1 MTNDPNRSPS
11 SALAA
16 GDLIGDRFRIES
28 TVGAGGM
35 ATVYRA
41 RDEALGRTV
50 ALKVFRWELA
60 DADDVRRQRDEVQ
73 LLASLNAPGLVTLFD
88 AVAEG
93 GVGDHGR
100 AYLVLEFVDGVD
112 LRTRLLEGLPDQ
124 ESVGRIGSDV
134 ASALAY
140 IHTRGVVHRD
150 VKPGNILLPHD
161 HSTPGAPLAKLADF
175 GIARLLDDA
184 RMTATGTVIGTA
196 TYLSPEQAE
205 GATVGTASD
214 VYSLG
219 LVLLESLTGQRA
231 FPGTA
236 IESVLARLARDPEIP
251 HSLAGPWRNVLT
263 AMTQRVPADRP
274 DASSVAATLRDPSF
288 RALASLGPSA
298 SGPDTEATQLMD
310 TELPATAVFGTEHEE
325 PTKLL
330 PAAENLAPALARPAP
345 ETTAATTA
353 ATAAATTAAT
363 TVFAAP
369 AAEAGPE
376 AASGRPVRRR
386 FAILGSSVL
395 AAIIV
400 VVLAMSLSRA
410 MLTGPEAST
419 SPQPAPASTSSV
431 SYPAVSGTLGR
442 HLSQLQQSVA
452 P

>member
-1 MTNDPNRSPS
+1 MTHNGLMSTDPNRSPTPG
-11 SALAA
+11 LAA
-16 GDLIGDRFRIES
+16 GNLVGDRFRIES
-28 TVGAGGM
+28 TIGVGGM

-50 ALKVFRWELA
+50 ALKVFRSELA

-100 AYLVLEFVDGVD
+100 AFLVLEFVDGVD
-112 LRTRLLEGLPDQ
+112 LRTRLTQGVPD
-124 ESVGRIGSDV
+124 EHLMARIGSDV
-134 ASALAY
+134 AAALSY
-140 IHTRGVVHRD
+140 IHARGVVHRD

-161 HSTPGAPLAKLADF
+161 HSMPGAPLAKLADF

-236 IESVLARLARDPEIP
+236 IEAVLARLARDPEIP
-251 HSLAGPWRNVLT
+251 DTLADPWRGLLT
-263 AMTQRVPADRP
+263 AMTARRPEDRP
-274 DASSVAATLRDPSF
+274 DAASVAATLSEPYF
-288 RALASLGPSA
+288 LQPGM
-298 SGPDTEATQLMD
+298 EATQPFD
-310 TELPATAVFGTEHEE
+310 TALPATVLLEPEVLD

-330 PAAENLAPALARPAP
+330 TTPEYLAPERTAR
-345 ETTAATTA
+345 
-353 ATAAATTAAT
+353 T

-369 AAEAGPE
+369 PATAPPE
-376 AASGRPVRRR
+376 APSRRR
-386 FAILGSSVL
+386 RRRRLGLLGATV
-395 AAIIV
+395 AAVIV
-400 VVLAMSLSRA
+400 AVVLAVSLSRGIA
-410 MLTGPEAST
+410 TGPAAST
-419 SPQPAPASTSSV
+419 SSPSPSPRTSSV
-431 SYPAVSGTLGR
+431 SYPAVSGTLGT
-442 HLSQLQQSVA
+442 HLGQLQRSVA

>member
-1 MTNDPNRSPS
+1 MTHNGLMSNDPISPPTS
-11 SALAA
+11 GLAA
-16 GDLIGDRFRIES
+16 GDLVGDRFRIES

-41 RDEALGRTV
+41 HDEALGRTV
-50 ALKVFRWELA
+50 ALKVFRSELA

-112 LRTRLLEGLPDQ
+112 LRTRLLDGLPEQ
-124 ESVGRIGSDV
+124 TSVSRIGSDV

-161 HSTPGAPLAKLADF
+161 HSTTGAPLAKLADF

-236 IESVLARLARDPEIP
+236 IEAVLARLARDPEIP
-251 HSLAGPWRNVLT
+251 HTLSDPWRGLIA
-263 AMTQRVPADRP
+263 AMTQRRPEDRP
-274 DASSVAATLRDPSF
+274 DASSVAAMLRSPVF
-288 RALASLGPSA
+288 LQPGTA
-298 SGPDTEATQLMD
+298 ATRLVGTTQ
-310 TELPATAVFGTEHEE
+310 PATERLEPELLATALLEREVLE
-325 PTKLL
+325 PTRLL
-330 PAAENLAPALARPAP
+330 PAQENPAQGNPAP
-345 ETTAATTA
+345 DR
-353 ATAAATTAAT
+353 TAAT
-363 TVFAAP
+363 TVLSAP
-369 AAEAGPE
+369 AVKSMPE
-376 AASGRPVRRR
+376 APSHRARRR
-386 FAILGSSVL
+386 RLTLLGSAVMAAILGVIL
-395 AAIIV
+395 VGA
-400 VVLAMSLSRA
+400 LSRGIA
-410 MLTGPEAST
+410 TGPTAST
-419 SPQPAPASTSSV
+419 PPPSPLPSTSSV
-431 SYPAVSGTLGR
+431 SYPAVSGTLGA
-442 HLSQLQQSVA
+442 HLGQLQRSVA

>member
-1 MTNDPNRSPS
+1 MTHNGLMSTDPNRSPIS
-11 SALAA
+11 GLAA
-16 GDLIGDRFRIES
+16 GNLVGDRFRIES
-28 TVGAGGM
+28 TVGVGGM

-50 ALKVFRWELA
+50 ALKVFRSELA

-100 AYLVLEFVDGVD
+100 AFLVLEFVDGVD
-112 LRTRLLEGLPDQ
+112 LRTRLTQGVPD
-124 ESVGRIGSDV
+124 EHLMARIGSDV
-134 ASALAY
+134 AAALSY
-140 IHTRGVVHRD
+140 IHARGVVHRD

-161 HSTPGAPLAKLADF
+161 HSMPGAPLAKLADF

-219 LVLLESLTGQRA
+219 LVLLESLTGKRA

-236 IESVLARLARDPEIP
+236 IEAVLARLARDPEIP
-251 HSLAGPWRNVLT
+251 DTLADPWRGLLT
-263 AMTQRVPADRP
+263 AMTARRPEDRP
-274 DASSVAATLRDPSF
+274 DAASVAATLREPYFLEPS
-288 RALASLGPSA
+288 SHQPSA
-298 SGPDTEATQLMD
+298 LQPGTEATQPFD
-310 TELPATAVFGTEHEE
+310 TALPATMLLEPEVLD

-330 PAAENLAPALARPAP
+330 TAP
-345 ETTAATTA
+345 EYLASERTAR
-353 ATAAATTAAT
+353 T
-363 TVFAAP
+363 TVFTAPP
-369 AAEAGPE
+369 AAAVPE
-376 AASGRPVRRR
+376 VPSSRRR
-386 FAILGSSVL
+386 RLGL
-395 AAIIV
+395 LGAAVAAVIV
-400 VVLAMSLSRA
+400 AVVLAVSLSRGVA
-410 MLTGPEAST
+410 TGPAAST
-419 SPQPAPASTSSV
+419 SSPSPRTSSV
-431 SYPAVSGTLGR
+431 SYPAVSGTLGT
-442 HLSQLQQSVA
+442 HLDQLQRSVA

>member
-1 MTNDPNRSPS
+1 MTHNGLMNNDPNRSPIS
-11 SALAA
+11 GLAA
-16 GDLIGDRFRIES
+16 GDLVGDRFRIES
-28 TVGAGGM
+28 TVGVGGM

-41 RDEALGRTV
+41 RDEALGRAV
-50 ALKVFRWELA
+50 ALKVFRSELA

-112 LRTRLLEGLPDQ
+112 LRTRLLDGLPEQ
-124 ESVGRIGSDV
+124 ASVGRIGSEV

-251 HSLAGPWRNVLT
+251 HTLSDPWRGLIA
-263 AMTQRVPADRP
+263 AMTQRRPEDRP
-274 DASSVAATLRDPSF
+274 DASSVAALLRGPAF
-288 RALASLGPSA
+288 LEPGPATTRLA
-298 SGPDTEATQLMD
+298 EAAQPA
-310 TELPATAVFGTEHEE
+310 TELLEPELLATSLLVPALREPEVLD

-330 PAAENLAPALARPAP
+330 PAPEGPPPDRTAR
-345 ETTAATTA
+345 TTALN
-353 ATAAATTAAT
+353 
-363 TVFAAP
+363 AP
-369 AAEAGPE
+369 AAKAIPE
-376 AASGRPVRRR
+376 APSDRPRRR
-386 FAILGSSVL
+386 RLALIGSAAV
-395 AAIIV
+395 AIIV
-400 VVLAMSLSRA
+400 GIVLVVTLSRGIA
-410 MLTGPEAST
+410 TGPAAST
-419 SPQPAPASTSSV
+419 SSPRPSTSSV
-431 SYPAVSGTLGR
+431 SYPAVSGTLGD
-442 HLSQLQQSVA
+442 HLGQLQRSVA

>member
-1 MTNDPNRSPS
+1 MTQNGLMSNDPNRSPIS
-11 SALAA
+11 GLAA
-16 GDLIGDRFRIES
+16 GDLVGDRFRIES
-28 TVGAGGM
+28 TVGVGGM

-50 ALKVFRWELA
+50 ALKVFRSELA

-112 LRTRLLEGLPDQ
+112 LRTRLLEGLPEQ
-124 ESVGRIGSDV
+124 ASVGRIGSDV

-251 HSLAGPWRNVLT
+251 HSLSDPWRGLIA
-263 AMTQRVPADRP
+263 AMTQRRPEDRP
-274 DASSVAATLRDPSF
+274 DASSVAALLRG
-288 RALASLGPSA
+288 RAFLEPGTATTRLAETAQPA
-298 SGPDTEATQLMD
+298 
-310 TELPATAVFGTEHEE
+310 TELLEPALLEPAVLEPEVLD

-330 PAAENLAPALARPAP
+330 PAQESPPPDRTAR
-345 ETTAATTA
+345 
-353 ATAAATTAAT
+353 T
-363 TVFAAP
+363 TVLNAP
-369 AAEAGPE
+369 AAKAIPE
-376 AASGRPVRRR
+376 APSDRPRPRRR
-386 FAILGSSVL
+386 RLALIGSAAV
-395 AAIIV
+395 AIIV
-400 VVLAMSLSRA
+400 GIVLVVTLSRGIA
-410 MLTGPEAST
+410 TGPAAST
-419 SPQPAPASTSSV
+419 STSSPRPSTSSV
-431 SYPAVSGTLGR
+431 SYPAVSGTLGD
-442 HLSQLQQSVA
+442 HLGQLQRSVA

>member
-1 MTNDPNRSPS
+1 MTHNGLMSNDPISPPTS
-11 SALAA
+11 GLAA
-16 GDLIGDRFRIES
+16 GDLVGDRFRIES

-41 RDEALGRTV
+41 HDEALGRTV
-50 ALKVFRWELA
+50 ALKVFRSELA

-112 LRTRLLEGLPDQ
+112 LRTRLLDGLPEQ
-124 ESVGRIGSDV
+124 TSVSRIGSDV

-161 HSTPGAPLAKLADF
+161 HSTTGAPLAKLADF

-236 IESVLARLARDPEIP
+236 IEAVLARLARDPEIP
-251 HSLAGPWRNVLT
+251 HTLSDPWRGLIA
-263 AMTQRVPADRP
+263 AMTQRRPEDRP
-274 DASSVAATLRDPSF
+274 DASSVAAMLRSPVF
-288 RALASLGPSA
+288 LQPGTA
-298 SGPDTEATQLMD
+298 ATRLVGTTQ
-310 TELPATAVFGTEHEE
+310 PATERLEPELLATALLEREVLE
-325 PTKLL
+325 PTRLL
-330 PAAENLAPALARPAP
+330 PAQENPAQGNPAP
-345 ETTAATTA
+345 DR
-353 ATAAATTAAT
+353 TAAT
-363 TVFAAP
+363 TVLSAP
-369 AAEAGPE
+369 AVKSMPE
-376 AASGRPVRRR
+376 APSHRARRR
-386 FAILGSSVL
+386 RLTLLGSAVMAAILGVIL
-395 AAIIV
+395 V
-400 VVLAMSLSRA
+400 VALSRGIA
-410 MLTGPEAST
+410 TGPTAST
-419 SPQPAPASTSSV
+419 PPPSPLPSTSSV
-431 SYPAVSGTLGR
+431 SYPAVSGTLGA
-442 HLSQLQQSVA
+442 HLGQLQRSVA

>member
-1 MTNDPNRSPS
+1 MTHNGLMSTDPNRSPIS
-11 SALAA
+11 GLAA
-16 GDLIGDRFRIES
+16 GNLVGDRFRIES
-28 TVGAGGM
+28 TVGVGGM

-50 ALKVFRWELA
+50 ALKVFRSELA

-100 AYLVLEFVDGVD
+100 AFLVLEFVDGVD
-112 LRTRLLEGLPDQ
+112 LRTRLTQGVPD
-124 ESVGRIGSDV
+124 EHLMARIGSDV
-134 ASALAY
+134 AAALSY
-140 IHTRGVVHRD
+140 IHARGVVHRD

-161 HSTPGAPLAKLADF
+161 HSMPGAPLAKLADF

-236 IESVLARLARDPEIP
+236 IEAVLARLARDPEIP
-251 HSLAGPWRNVLT
+251 DTLADPWRGLLT
-263 AMTQRVPADRP
+263 AMTARRPEDRP
-274 DASSVAATLRDPSF
+274 DAASVAATLREPYFLEPS
-288 RALASLGPSA
+288 SHQPSA
-298 SGPDTEATQLMD
+298 LQPGTEATQPFD
-310 TELPATAVFGTEHEE
+310 TALPATMLLEPEVLD

-330 PAAENLAPALARPAP
+330 TAP
-345 ETTAATTA
+345 EYLASERTAR
-353 ATAAATTAAT
+353 T
-363 TVFAAP
+363 TVFTAPP
-369 AAEAGPE
+369 AAAVPE
-376 AASGRPVRRR
+376 VPSSRRR
-386 FAILGSSVL
+386 RLGL
-395 AAIIV
+395 LGAAVAAVIV
-400 VVLAMSLSRA
+400 AVVLAVSLSRGVA
-410 MLTGPEAST
+410 TGPAAST
-419 SPQPAPASTSSV
+419 SSPSPRTSSV
-431 SYPAVSGTLGR
+431 SYPAVSGTLGT
-442 HLSQLQQSVA
+442 HLDQLQRSVA

>member
-1 MTNDPNRSPS
+1 MTHNGLMSNDPNSSPTS
-11 SALAA
+11 GLAA
-16 GDLIGDRFRIES
+16 GDLVGDRFRIES

-41 RDEALGRTV
+41 HDEALGRTV
-50 ALKVFRWELA
+50 ALKVFRSELA

-112 LRTRLLEGLPDQ
+112 LRTRLLDGLPEQ
-124 ESVGRIGSDV
+124 ASVSRIGSDV

-140 IHTRGVVHRD
+140 IHTRWVVHRD

-161 HSTPGAPLAKLADF
+161 HSTTGAPLAKLADF

-236 IESVLARLARDPEIP
+236 IEAVLARLARDPEIP
-251 HSLAGPWRNVLT
+251 HTLSDPWRGLIA
-263 AMTQRVPADRP
+263 AMTQRRPEDRP
-274 DASSVAATLRDPSF
+274 DASSVAAMLR
-288 RALASLGPSA
+288 GPA
-298 SGPDTEATQLMD
+298 FLQPGTAATRLVGTTQLA
-310 TELPATAVFGTEHEE
+310 TERLESELLATALLEREVLE
-325 PTKLL
+325 PTRLL
-330 PAAENLAPALARPAP
+330 PAQENPAP
-345 ETTAATTA
+345 DR
-353 ATAAATTAAT
+353 TAAT
-363 TVFAAP
+363 TVLSAP
-369 AAEAGPE
+369 AVKSMPE
-376 AASGRPVRRR
+376 APSHRARRR
-386 FAILGSSVL
+386 RLTLLGSAVMAAILGVIL
-395 AAIIV
+395 V
-400 VVLAMSLSRA
+400 VALSRGIA
-410 MLTGPEAST
+410 AGPTAST
-419 SPQPAPASTSSV
+419 SPPSPLPSTSSV
-431 SYPAVSGTLGR
+431 SYPAVSGTLGQ
-442 HLSQLQQSVA
+442 HLGQLQRSVA

>member
-1 MTNDPNRSPS
+1 MTHNGLMSTDPNRSPTPG
-11 SALAA
+11 LAA
-16 GDLIGDRFRIES
+16 GDLVGDRFRIES
-28 TVGAGGM
+28 TVGVGGM

-50 ALKVFRWELA
+50 ALKVFRSELA

-100 AYLVLEFVDGVD
+100 AFLVLEFVDGVD
-112 LRTRLLEGLPDQ
+112 LRTRLTDGVPD
-124 ESVGRIGSDV
+124 EHLMARIGMDV
-134 ASALAY
+134 ASALSY
-140 IHTRGVVHRD
+140 IHARGVVHRD

-161 HSTPGAPLAKLADF
+161 HSMPGAPLARLADF

-236 IESVLARLARDPEIP
+236 IEAVLARLARDPEIP
-251 HSLAGPWRNVLT
+251 DSLADPWRSLLS
-263 AMTQRVPADRP
+263 AMTARRPEDRP
-274 DASSVAATLRDPSF
+274 DAASVAAIL
-288 RALASLGPSA
+288 
-298 SGPDTEATQLMD
+298 SGPYFLEPSSLQPSPGRPGTEATQPFD
-310 TELPATAVFGTEHEE
+310 TAPPATVLLETEVLN

-330 PAAENLAPALARPAP
+330 TTPEYPAP
-345 ETTAATTA
+345 ERTVK
-353 ATAAATTAAT
+353 T
-363 TVFAAP
+363 TVFTAPP
-369 AAEAGPE
+369 AAVLPE
-376 AASGRPVRRR
+376 SPSRRR
-386 FAILGSSVL
+386 RRLGL
-395 AAIIV
+395 LGAAVAAVIV
-400 VVLAMSLSRA
+400 AVVLAVSLSRGIA
-410 MLTGPEAST
+410 TGPAAST
-419 SPQPAPASTSSV
+419 SSTSPSPRTSSV
-431 SYPAVSGTLGR
+431 SYPAVSGTLGT
-442 HLSQLQQSVA
+442 HLGQLQRSVA

>member
-1 MTNDPNRSPS
+1 MTHNGVMSTDPNSSPTS
-11 SALAA
+11 GLAA
-16 GDLIGDRFRIES
+16 GDLVGDRFRIES
-28 TVGAGGM
+28 TVGVGGM

-50 ALKVFRWELA
+50 ALKVFRSELA

-100 AYLVLEFVDGVD
+100 AFLVLEFVDGVD

-124 ESVGRIGSDV
+124 ASVGRIGSDV
-134 ASALAY
+134 AAALSY
-140 IHTRGVVHRD
+140 IHARGVVHRD

-161 HSTPGAPLAKLADF
+161 HSTPGSPLAKLADF

-205 GATVGTASD
+205 GSTVGTASD

-219 LVLLESLTGQRA
+219 LVLLESLSGQRA

-236 IESVLARLARDPEIP
+236 IEAVLARLARDPEIP
-251 HSLAGPWRNVLT
+251 HTLADPWRGLLA
-263 AMTQRVPADRP
+263 AMTQRRPEDRP
-274 DASSVAATLRDPSF
+274 DASSVAATLRKPAF
-288 RALASLGPSA
+288 FEQ
-298 SGPDTEATQLMD
+298 EATELLA
-310 TELPATAVFGTEHEE
+310 TELLTTEPPAPELLE

-330 PAAENLAPALARPAP
+330 IAPEGLDPTVVLTAPEGLAPTVVLGAP
-345 ETTAATTA
+345 VENG
-353 ATAAATTAAT
+353 
-363 TVFAAP
+363 AP
-369 AAEAGPE
+369 ATPTP
-376 AASGRPVRRR
+376 RRRR
-386 FAILGSSVL
+386 FALIGAAVAVALIVIVL
-395 AAIIV
+395 AV
-400 VVLAMSLSRA
+400 SLSRPGV
-410 MLTGPEAST
+410 TGPAAST
-419 SPQPAPASTSSV
+419 SPQSPKPSTSSV
-431 SYPAVSGTLGR
+431 AYPDVPGTLGE
-442 HLSQLQQSVA
+442 HLRQLQQSVA

>member
-1 MTNDPNRSPS
+1 MTHNGVMSTDPNRSPTS
-11 SALAA
+11 GLAT
-16 GDLIGDRFRIES
+16 GDLVGDRFRIES
-28 TVGAGGM
+28 TVGVGGM

-50 ALKVFRWELA
+50 ALKVFRSELA

-100 AYLVLEFVDGVD
+100 AFLVLEFVDGID
-112 LRTRLLEGLPDQ
+112 LSTRLAEGVPDARL
-124 ESVGRIGSDV
+124 VARIGSDV
-134 ASALAY
+134 AAALSY
-140 IHTRGVVHRD
+140 IHARGVVHRD

-236 IESVLARLARDPEIP
+236 IEAVLARLARDPEIP
-251 HSLAGPWRNVLT
+251 HTLPNAWRGLLA
-263 AMTQRVPADRP
+263 AMTRRQSADRP
-274 DASSVAATLRDPSF
+274 DASSVAATLLEPSF
-288 RALASLGPSA
+288 LAAPFLGPSFLEP
-298 SGPDTEATQLMD
+298 GTEATRPLE
-310 TELPATAVFGTEHEE
+310 TELPATALLEPEVLD

-330 PAAENLAPALARPAP
+330 PAPEGFASDRTAP
-345 ETTAATTA
+345 
-353 ATAAATTAAT
+353 T
-363 TVFAAP
+363 TVLGAP
-369 AAEAGPE
+369 AAKAMPKAPSHRPRPRRRRLALLGSAVVAVIVGVVLVMTLSRGIAPGP
-376 AASGRPVRRR
+376 AAS
-386 FAILGSSVL
+386 
-395 AAIIV
+395 
-400 VVLAMSLSRA
+400 
-410 MLTGPEAST
+410 TASP
-419 SPQPAPASTSSV
+419 SPLPGTSSV
-431 SYPAVSGTLGR
+431 SYPAVSGTLGK
-442 HLSQLQQSVA
+442 HLGQLQQSVA

>member
-1 MTNDPNRSPS
+1 MAHNGLMSNDPNRSPTS
-11 SALAA
+11 GLAS
-16 GDLIGDRFRIES
+16 GDLVGDRFRIES
-28 TVGAGGM
+28 TVGVGGM

-50 ALKVFRWELA
+50 ALKVFRSELA

-100 AYLVLEFVDGVD
+100 AFLVLEFVDGVD
-112 LRTRLLEGLPDQ
+112 LRTLLLEGLPEQ
-124 ESVGRIGSDV
+124 AAVGRIGSDV

-140 IHTRGVVHRD
+140 IHARGVVHRD

-196 TYLSPEQAE
+196 TYLSPEQAK
-205 GATVGTASD
+205 GGTVGTASD

-251 HSLAGPWRNVLT
+251 HTLSDPWRGLLA
-263 AMTQRVPADRP
+263 AMTQRQPEDRP
-274 DASSVAATLRDPSF
+274 DASSVAAILRGPSF
-288 RALASLGPSA
+288 LELGTAATRLAETAQPA
-298 SGPDTEATQLMD
+298 
-310 TELPATAVFGTEHEE
+310 TELLNPETLATALLEPEVLD

-330 PAAENLAPALARPAP
+330 PTP
-345 ETTAATTA
+345 EGLPPDR
-353 ATAAATTAAT
+353 TAAT
-363 TVFAAP
+363 TVLRAP
-369 AAEAGPE
+369 AAKAMPDAPSPGH
-376 AASGRPVRRR
+376 RRR
-386 FAILGSSVL
+386 RRALLGSAVVAVIIGIVL
-395 AAIIV
+395 AVA
-400 VVLAMSLSRA
+400 LSRA
-410 MLTGPEAST
+410 ITTSPAAST
-419 SPQPAPASTSSV
+419 SSTSSQPSPSSV
-431 SYPAVSGTLGR
+431 SYPAVSGTLGE
-442 HLSQLQQSVA
+442 HLGQLQRSVA

>member
-1 MTNDPNRSPS
+1 MTQNGLMSNDPNSSPTS
-11 SALAA
+11 GLAA
-16 GDLIGDRFRIES
+16 GDLVGDRFRIES

-41 RDEALGRTV
+41 HDEALGRTV
-50 ALKVFRWELA
+50 ALKVFRSELA

-112 LRTRLLEGLPDQ
+112 LRTRLLDGLPEQ
-124 ESVGRIGSDV
+124 ASVSRIGSDV

-161 HSTPGAPLAKLADF
+161 HSTTGAPLAKLADF

-236 IESVLARLARDPEIP
+236 IEAVLARLARDPEIP
-251 HSLAGPWRNVLT
+251 HTLSDPWRGLIA
-263 AMTQRVPADRP
+263 AMTQRRPEDRP
-274 DASSVAATLRDPSF
+274 DASSVAAMLR
-288 RALASLGPSA
+288 GPA
-298 SGPDTEATQLMD
+298 FLQPGTAATRLVGTTQ
-310 TELPATAVFGTEHEE
+310 PATERLEPELLATALLERQVLE
-325 PTKLL
+325 PTRLL
-330 PAAENLAPALARPAP
+330 PAQENPAP
-345 ETTAATTA
+345 DR
-353 ATAAATTAAT
+353 TAAT
-363 TVFAAP
+363 TVLSAP
-369 AAEAGPE
+369 AVKSMPE
-376 AASGRPVRRR
+376 APSHRARRR
-386 FAILGSSVL
+386 RLTLLGSAVMAAILGVIL
-395 AAIIV
+395 V
-400 VVLAMSLSRA
+400 VALSRGIA
-410 MLTGPEAST
+410 AGPTAST
-419 SPQPAPASTSSV
+419 SPPSPLPSTSSV
-431 SYPAVSGTLGR
+431 SYPAVSGTLGQ
-442 HLSQLQQSVA
+442 HLGQLQRSVA

>member
-1 MTNDPNRSPS
+1 MTHNGLMSTDPNRSPTPG
-11 SALAA
+11 LAA
-16 GDLIGDRFRIES
+16 GNLVGDRFRIES
-28 TVGAGGM
+28 TIGVGGM

-41 RDEALGRTV
+41 HDEALGRTV
-50 ALKVFRWELA
+50 ALKVFRSELA

-100 AYLVLEFVDGVD
+100 AFLVLEFVDGVD
-112 LRTRLLEGLPDQ
+112 LRTLLFEGLPEQ
-124 ESVGRIGSDV
+124 ASVGRIGSDV

-140 IHTRGVVHRD
+140 IHARGVVHRD

-205 GATVGTASD
+205 GGTVGTASD

-251 HSLAGPWRNVLT
+251 HTLSDPWRGLLA
-263 AMTQRVPADRP
+263 AMTQRQPEDRP
-274 DASSVAATLRDPSF
+274 DASSVAAILRGPSF
-288 RALASLGPSA
+288 L
-298 SGPDTEATQLMD
+298 E
-310 TELPATAVFGTEHEE
+310 PATAATRLAETAKPATELVDPETLATALLE
-325 PTKLL
+325 SEVLDPTKLL
-330 PAAENLAPALARPAP
+330 PTPEGLASDRTAP
-345 ETTAATTA
+345 
-353 ATAAATTAAT
+353 T
-363 TVFAAP
+363 TVLRAP
-369 AAEAGPE
+369 AAKAMPE
-376 AASGRPVRRR
+376 ASSPGHRRRR
-386 FAILGSSVL
+386 FALLGSAVVAVIIGVIL
-395 AAIIV
+395 AV
-400 VVLAMSLSRA
+400 SLSRA
-410 MLTGPEAST
+410 ITTSPAAST
-419 SPQPAPASTSSV
+419 SSPSPSPSTSSV
-431 SYPAVSGTLGR
+431 SYPAVSGTLGE
-442 HLSQLQQSVA
+442 HLGQLQRSVA